1 MPANVVIQTIALGSP
16 GWAPLGGKS
25 TVAQFTLIADP
36 KNAGNINLRFR
47 QGVPAEWPP
56 GAAAPFES
64 VDMAELEVQGSAGH
78 ALLIAGFA
86 PGSDPRG
93 RAGAGSSRAYLPAQ
107 LATLVGEVEPGGMG
121 GQIG

>member
-1 MPANVVIQTIALGSP
+1 MPANAVIQTIALGSP
-16 GWAPLGGKS
+16 TWTPLGGKS

-56 GAAAPFES
+56 GAAVPFES
-64 VDMAELEVQGSAGH
+64 VDLAELEAQGNAGH

-86 PGSDPRG
+86 PGSDPCG
-93 RAGAGSSRAYLPAQ
+93 RAGEGTSGIFVPAQ
-107 LATLVGEVEPGGMG
+107 SAPISGGVEPGGE
-121 GQIG
+121 IG

>member
-1 MPANVVIQTIALGSP
+1 MPANAVIQSIALGSP
-16 GWAPLGGKS
+16 QWTPLGGKS
-25 TVAQFTLIADP
+25 TLAQFTLIADP

-56 GAAAPFES
+56 GAAVPFES
-64 VDMAELEVQGSAGH
+64 VDLAELEVQGNPGH

-93 RAGAGSSRAYLPAQ
+93 LAGEGSSRIFLPMQAGS
-107 LATLVGEVEPGGMG
+107 AGGG
-121 GQIG
+121 PIEG